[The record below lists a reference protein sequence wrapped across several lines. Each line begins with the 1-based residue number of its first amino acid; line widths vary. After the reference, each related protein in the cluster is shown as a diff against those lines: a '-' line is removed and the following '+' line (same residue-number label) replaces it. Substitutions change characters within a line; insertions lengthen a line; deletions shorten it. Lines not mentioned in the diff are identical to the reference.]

1 MDHHYKAFISYSR
14 TDRDTAKKLQRMLE
28 RYVIPAALRSVS
40 AGVKRNKR
48 PIAPCFRDEDELVP
62 GSDLGKKIHEAL
74 AASEYMIVVCS
85 KAAAKSEWV
94 DKEIREFSTLGRSE
108 NILAVVIDGEPH
120 ATNSIQEALPPA
132 LKFDLSEDGKNTD
145 KQAEPLWID
154 WREGAHNDRSSI
166 LRIVAAL
173 LSLAS
178 LDDLIRRDQ
187 KARQLKLWTG
197 SAIALTVTAALGGFG
212 ILTLN
217 TEINQVRQRALLAAE
232 VAARANVNEDHHK
245 AARIAVAGMQ
255 GFDHPIFGFDTAKLE
270 SELHDALASGITPLV
285 LRGHAP
291 NYLTTAVFSP
301 DGSKALTASGNG
313 DARIWDAITGQQL
326 GEKMDMGSELGSAR
340 FSPDGSYVVTLNWDE
355 ARIWDAETGIS
366 KNIKIPMSDKMLS
379 LDNVI
384 FNPSGTQIIGLA
396 DSNYRSSNS
405 IQKYDVATGKPI
417 GASAPHPDVE
427 FAMFSG
433 NGQRI
438 LSVKPGIGDD
448 GITELRV
455 WNAETMEAV
464 SEPIRLIGYL
474 ISIDFNYGGT
484 HIITGYYG
492 GNADF
497 GQAVLWE
504 VDASRQVVPALK
516 FNSPVEHVAF
526 DHQGQKFATG
536 IRNSASVWRTKTGAL
551 VSSSKDIDGPVQSVR
566 FSKNG
571 RVLLTAY
578 IHGARILESNTGQ
591 KRSAEMRHEHEVDK
605 YYGVINASFNQD
617 STRVITAGA
626 DGTAKIWNIDTNTDP
641 KSGLP
646 LIDQVCQKL
655 LHSDQCLKGGDC
667 YSVLSDQD
675 LIEMPM
681 INASLDYTSHGNV
694 CAPRSHW
701 QRILRKALG

>member
-1 MDHHYKAFISYSR
+1 M
-14 TDRDTAKKLQRMLE
+14 
-28 RYVIPAALRSVS
+28 
-40 AGVKRNKR
+40 
-48 PIAPCFRDEDELVP
+48 
-62 GSDLGKKIHEAL
+62 
-74 AASEYMIVVCS
+74 
-85 KAAAKSEWV
+85 
-94 DKEIREFSTLGRSE
+94 
-108 NILAVVIDGEPH
+108 
-120 ATNSIQEALPPA
+120 
-132 LKFDLSEDGKNTD
+132 
-145 KQAEPLWID
+145 
-154 WREGAHNDRSSI
+154 
-166 LRIVAAL
+166 
-173 LSLAS
+173 
-178 LDDLIRRDQ
+178 
-187 KARQLKLWTG
+187 KLWTG

-396 DSNYRSSNS
+396 DSDYRSSNS

-474 ISIDFNYGGT
+474 ISIDFNYEGT

-492 GNADF
+492 KNAES

-504 VDASRQVVPALK
+504 VDANRQVVPPLK
-516 FNSPVEHVAF
+516 FKAPVMHVAF
-526 DHQGQKFATG
+526 DHDGQKFVTSVSHTASFIWQTRTG
-536 IRNSASVWRTKTGAL
+536 GL
-551 VSSSKDIDGPVQSVR
+551 VSTSKNIEGIFLFSR
-566 FSKNG
+566 FSRNG
-571 RVLLTAY
+571 SAVFIDSYMGVVLLDT
-578 IHGARILESNTGQ
+578 ISGL
-591 KRSAEMRHEHEVDK
+591 KRSSEMRHDHDQMR
-605 YYGVINASFNQD
+605 YRGVRNASFNQD

-655 LHSDQCLKGGDC
+655 LHSDQCVKGGDC